1 MTKLLAALVP
11 LGIVGLIAFFLLT
24 GETGDRMFRGRS
36 ELGDAFSR
44 RAVRSVPPDRLG
56 PGSRGLENAA
66 ANTVTAIVL
75 DYRGFDTL
83 GEVTVLFAAV
93 AGAGLALF
101 GRRRRRGRSAP
112 LTPSS
117 LILTAAAP
125 WIFMFLFVVGFA
137 IVLHGHLTPGGGFPG
152 GALLAA
158 GLVLLMSAAGHESS
172 PRRLHL
178 LEGLSG
184 FAFVAV
190 GVAGLVWRDSF
201 LAHFGDAGAL
211 GAFWSAPVTILL
223 YLIIGLK
230 VSAEL
235 TNAVRTL
242 ANVEDPTTEEVP

>member
-1 MTKLLAALVP
+1 MNRLLAALVP
-11 LGIVGLIAFFLLT
+11 LGIVVLLSFFLFT
-24 GETGDRMFRGRS
+24 GETRDQMFRGRS
-36 ELGDAFSR
+36 ALGDSFSR
-44 RAVRSVPPDRLG
+44 RDVRSASPALLG
-56 PGSRGLENAA
+56 PGSRGLENAS

-101 GRRRRRGRSAP
+101 GRRRRRRTARVTRP
-112 LTPSS
+112 S

-125 WIFMFLFVVGFA
+125 WVFLFLFVVGFA
-137 IVLHGHLTPGGGFPG
+137 IMLHGHLTPGGGFPG

-158 GLVLLMSAAGHESS
+158 GLVLLMAAAGHESS
-172 PRRLHL
+172 ERRLHWF
-178 LEGLSG
+178 EGISG
-184 FAFVAV
+184 FSFVAV
-190 GVAGLVWRDSF
+190 GLAGLFWKDSF

-230 VSAEL
+230 VAAEL
-235 TNAVRTL
+235 TGAVRTL
-242 ANVEDPTTEEVP
+242 AHVEDPTTEEAP

>member
-1 MTKLLAALVP
+1 MNRLLAALIP
-11 LGIVGLIAFFLLT
+11 LGIVVLLAVFLLT
-24 GETGDRMFRGRS
+24 GKTREQLFRGQS
-36 ELGDAFSR
+36 ELGDAFSWR
-44 RAVRSVPPDRLG
+44 DVRAKAPDRLG
-56 PGSRGLENAA
+56 PGSRGLENAS

-83 GEVTVLFAAV
+83 GEVTVLFVAV

-101 GRRRRRGRSAP
+101 GRRRRRRADP
-112 LTPSS
+112 LTPPS
-117 LILTAAAP
+117 LILRAAAP
-125 WIFMFLFVVGFA
+125 WVFLFLFVVGFA

-158 GLVLLMSAAGHESS
+158 GLVLMMSAAGHEPSA
-172 PRRLHL
+172 RRLHL
-178 LEGLSG
+178 LEGFAG

-190 GVAGLVWRDSF
+190 GVTGLVLKNSF

-235 TNAVRTL
+235 TSAVRTL
-242 ANVEDPTTEEVP
+242 ANVEEPTTKEAP